1 MTALV
6 GAAETATPLP
16 RRALIVLVVGTLV
29 LYLVAWGTWVL
40 LPVRWFVTY
49 VHESGHA
56 LMAEMVGGETLS
68 LTINSSAGGLT
79 RSRLP
84 GSEIRALAV
93 SSAGYIGTALF
104 GALLLAFSKQSRSAK
119 GVFVGMATACSLA
132 AFLWVPWTIE
142 IEESPLVTA
151 SGTGAEDGRF
161 TWVFVLALVAV
172 LIGVAF
178 LAPVRVRQGFAVVL
192 AVLCCASALDDV
204 RSLIGLST
212 GRASHSDAT
221 VAEGLTG
228 VDAWVWAWL
237 WAGIA
242 VLAVLVGLRALT
254 RSD

>member
-6 GAAETATPLP
+6 GPAETATPLT
-16 RRALIVLVVGTLV
+16 RRTLIILVAAALG
-29 LYLVAWGTWVL
+29 LYAVAWGTWVL

-49 VHESGHA
+49 MHELGHA
-56 LMAEMVGGETLS
+56 VMAEVVGGDTLS

-79 RSRLP
+79 RSQLP
-84 GSEIRALAV
+84 GSDLRALAV
-93 SSAGYIGTALF
+93 SSAGYVGTALF
-104 GALLLAFSKQSRSAK
+104 GALLLAFSRQSRSAK
-119 GVFVGMATACSLA
+119 GVFFGLATVCALA
-132 AFLWVPWTIE
+132 AFFWVPWTIE
-142 IEESPLVTA
+142 IEDSPLVTA

-192 AVLCCASALDDV
+192 AVLCCVSALDDV

-212 GRASHSDAT
+212 GRAAHSDAT
-221 VAEGLTG
+221 VAEALSG

-237 WAGIA
+237 WAAIA
-242 VLAVLVGLRALT
+242 LLAVLVGLRSLA
-254 RSD
+254 RDQ

>member
-6 GAAETATPLP
+6 GPAETATPLP
-16 RRALIVLVVGTLV
+16 RRTLIVLIVAALG
-29 LYLVAWGTWVL
+29 LYAVAWGTWVL

-49 VHESGHA
+49 VHELGHA
-56 LMAEMVGGETLS
+56 LMAEVVGGDTLS

-79 RSRLP
+79 RSQLP
-84 GSEIRALAV
+84 ASNLRALAV
-93 SSAGYIGTALF
+93 SSAGYVGTALF
-104 GALLLAFSKQSRSAK
+104 GALLLAFSRQSRSAK
-119 GVFVGMATACSLA
+119 GVFFGLAAACALA
-132 AFLWVPWTIE
+132 AFFWVPWTIE
-142 IEESPLVTA
+142 VEDSPLVTA

-161 TWVFVLALVAV
+161 TWVFVLTLVAV

-178 LAPVRVRQGFAVVL
+178 LAPVRVRQGFAVVV
-192 AVLCCASALDDV
+192 AVLCCASALGDV

-212 GRASHSDAT
+212 GRAAHSDAT

-242 VLAVLVGLRALT
+242 LLAVLVGLRSLA
-254 RSD
+254 RDR